1 MRAREPFTLTK
12 RNTGKK
18 VVYYY
23 FAYDAQGKRRK
34 YSTGCTTKSQA
45 LAYTMEL
52 YKSNSLIPVKKE
64 PIVLLTF
71 GAYAKGW

>member
-1 MRAREPFTLTK
+1 MRAREPFTLYK
-12 RNTGKK
+12 RKLGNKT
-18 VVYYY
+18 VFYYV
-23 FAYDAQGKRRK
+23 AYDKEGRRRK

-52 YKSNSLIPVKKE
+52 FKSDSLIPVKKE

-71 GAYAKGW
+71 GVYAKGW